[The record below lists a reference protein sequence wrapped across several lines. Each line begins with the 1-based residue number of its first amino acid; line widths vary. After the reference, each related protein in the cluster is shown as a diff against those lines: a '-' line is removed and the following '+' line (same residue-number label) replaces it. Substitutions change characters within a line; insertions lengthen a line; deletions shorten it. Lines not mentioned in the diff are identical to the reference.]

1 MRLILATSNAD
12 KIREIKEIYS
22 PLCKELDLEIL
33 AWDRLIT
40 PFDIIENGESFKEN
54 ALIKSRAV
62 FNALNGILSPN
73 DIVLSDDSGI
83 CVDALCGKPGI
94 HSARYSGG
102 NAVDNLNLLCAEV
115 AKLPSK
121 TSKAHYCACIAISS
135 VQGDFSAHGFMYGNV
150 ISVPRGNNGF
160 GYDPMFIKTSKAHYC
175 ACIAISSVQGD
186 FSAHGFMYGNVI
198 SVPRGNNGFGYDP
211 MFIPQG
217 FNKTLAELSSN
228 EKNAISH
235 RTQALT
241 HASYILRVLSR
252 LFSA

>member
-160 GYDPMFIKTSKAHYC
+160 GYDPMFI
-175 ACIAISSVQGD
+175 
-186 FSAHGFMYGNVI
+186 
-198 SVPRGNNGFGYDP
+198 
-211 MFIPQG
+211 PQG
-217 FNKTLAELSSN
+217 FSKTLAELSSDG
-228 EKNAISH
+228 KNAISH
-235 RTQALT
+235 RTQALM

>member
-121 TSKAHYCACIAISS
+121 TSKAHYCACIGISS
-135 VQGDFSAHGFMYGNV
+135 VQGDFS
-150 ISVPRGNNGF
+150 
-160 GYDPMFIKTSKAHYC
+160 T
-175 ACIAISSVQGD
+175 
-186 FSAHGFMYGNVI
+186 HGFMYGNVI